1 MCVLAKIAISV
12 IMVKATRKK
21 VKKEGAK
28 RKKDLGVIP
37 AVYPMPV
44 LMVAAYDKNEK
55 VNVMNVAW
63 GQICD
68 EDKIILFIGEGK
80 RTWLNIR
87 ASKAFTVALADEA
100 HMDVADF
107 FGIASGNK
115 IDDKFERTGY
125 HAVPSDRVHAPII
138 EEFPVVLECEL
149 LEFLKTDHVSGIV
162 GRIVNVRAEEAV
174 LSDKDKVD
182 PAKLRALMFD
192 QFQSGYYVTG
202 EKVGKAW
209 NAGAAL
215 MKK

>member
-1 MCVLAKIAISV
+1 M
-12 IMVKATRKK
+12 
-21 VKKEGAK
+21 
-28 RKKDLGVIP
+28 KKDIGVIP

-44 LMVAAYDKNEK
+44 LMVAAYDKAEK

-80 RTWLNIR
+80 RTWLNIKE
-87 ASKAFTVALADEA
+87 SGAFTVSIADRA

-115 IDDKFERTGY
+115 ISDKFERTGY
-125 HAVPSDRVHAPII
+125 HAEKSERVHAPVI
-138 EEFPVVLECEL
+138 EEFPLAMECEL
-149 LEFLKTDHVSGIV
+149 LDILDTEYVSGIV
-162 GRIVNVRAEEAV
+162 GRIVNVRAEESV
-174 LSDKDKVD
+174 LDEKGKVD
-182 PAKLRALMFD
+182 PARLDALIFD

-202 EKVGKAW
+202 ERVGRAW

-215 MKK
+215 MGKKRG

>member
-1 MCVLAKIAISV
+1 M
-12 IMVKATRKK
+12 KK
-21 VKKEGAK
+21 N
-28 RKKDLGVIP
+28 LGVVP

-44 LMVAAYDKNEK
+44 LMVAAYDENDK

-138 EEFPVVLECEL
+138 EEFPVVMECEL
-149 LEFLKTDHVSGIV
+149 LEFLKTDYVSGIV

-209 NAGAAL
+209 NAGAGL
-215 MKK
+215 MRGH

>member
-1 MCVLAKIAISV
+1 M
-12 IMVKATRKK
+12 KK
-21 VKKEGAK
+21 N
-28 RKKDLGVIP
+28 LGVVP

-44 LMVAAYDKNEK
+44 LMVAAYDQNEK

-80 RTWLNIR
+80 RTWLNIQ

-115 IDDKFERTGY
+115 MNDKFERTGY
-125 HAVPSDRVHAPII
+125 HAVKSDRVHAPII
-138 EEFPVVLECEL
+138 EEFPVVMECEL
-149 LEFLKTDHVSGIV
+149 LEFLHSDHVDGIV
-162 GRIVNVRAEEAV
+162 GKIVNVKAEESV
-174 LSDKDKVD
+174 LDEKGKVD
-182 PAKLRALMFD
+182 PAKLHALIFD
-192 QFQSGYYVTG
+192 QFRHGYYVTG
-202 EKVGKAW
+202 AQVGKAW

>member
-1 MCVLAKIAISV
+1 M
-12 IMVKATRKK
+12 
-21 VKKEGAK
+21 
-28 RKKDLGVIP
+28 KKDLGVIP

-80 RTWLNIR
+80 KTWLNIKE
-87 ASKAFTVALADEA
+87 SKAFTVALADEA
-100 HMDVADF
+100 HMDAADF

-125 HAVPSDRVHAPII
+125 HAVKSDKVHAPII
-138 EEFPVVLECEL
+138 EEFPLTMECEL
-149 LEFLKTDHVSGIV
+149 LEFLHSDHVDGIV
-162 GRIVNVRAEEAV
+162 GRIVNVKAEEAV
-174 LSDKDKVD
+174 LNEKGKVE
-182 PAKLRALMFD
+182 PEKLRALIFD